1 VTEGDRP
8 GKLTGDS
15 ERGRSVVLGTVLK
28 VGTTTGKVAL
38 LPFRAAARTP
48 LVRERTER
56 LAEAGRE
63 VTIDVRHKLEDAAVG
78 ALETPDAERTIDRAL
93 AGPLPET
100 IARSAVQHHVLQRVI
115 AEMLAT
121 ADRTATITPAGE
133 EPGTEELVQQALASP
148 AVERLMADLAGSM
161 LAVELADQL
170 TRSPAFHRALR
181 NVLSSPEMR
190 AALTD
195 QTTGFA
201 GEMRNAVRRRAIVVD
216 EKAGRDPRPPHTY
229 AGLATRG
236 IGLVT
241 DVVLVNVIFLVG
253 AALIGLVGSLFG
265 KLRPEWLVGIL
276 VGGGWLVVVTAY
288 FVAFWSTTGQTPGMR
303 LMQLRVTTRS
313 DGSLRVVR
321 SLVRL
326 VGLALAIIPLFAG
339 FLPVLVD
346 RRRRALQD
354 FVAGTVVLYDESS
367 RSSRRDDVAE
377 GERSEVPAERLEV
390 GPKTDERTVVDG
402 RE

>member
-1 VTEGDRP
+1 METSSFDRQCTTDGCCGDTSRREF
-8 GKLTGDS
+8 LH
-15 ERGRSVVLGTVLK
+15 VVGLG
-28 VGTTTGKVAL
+28 GVA
-38 LPFRAAARTP
+38 
-48 LVRERTER
+48 
-56 LAEAGRE
+56 
-63 VTIDVRHKLEDAAVG
+63 
-78 ALETPDAERTIDRAL
+78 AL
-93 AGPLPET
+93 A
-100 IARSAVQHHVLQRVI
+100 
-115 AEMLAT
+115 
-121 ADRTATITPAGE
+121 AG
-133 EPGTEELVQQALASP
+133 LP
-148 AVERLMADLAGSM
+148 AVAGPFEGTDFEKLVPAD
-161 LAVELADQL
+161 
-170 TRSPAFHRALR
+170 
-181 NVLSSPEMR
+181 
-190 AALTD
+190 
-195 QTTGFA
+195 
-201 GEMRNAVRRRAIVVD
+201 
-216 EKAGRDPRPPHTY
+216 K
-229 AGLATRG
+229 
-236 IGLVT
+236 
-241 DVVLVNVIFLVG
+241 
-253 AALIGLVGSLFG
+253 

-390 GPKTDERTVVDG
+390 GPNTDERTVVDG
-402 RE
+402 CE

>member
-1 VTEGDRP
+1 MTRSIRP
-8 GKLTGDS
+8 RKSASQVHTS
-15 ERGRSVVLGTVLK
+15 RSVVGTVVK
-28 VGTTTGKVAL
+28 VGTATGKAAL

-63 VTIDVRHKLEDAAVG
+63 VTTDVRQKLEQTAVDALA
-78 ALETPDAERTIDRAL
+78 TPEAERTIDSVL

-100 IARSAVQHHVLQRVI
+100 IARSAVRHRVLQRVL
-115 AEMLAT
+115 AEMIAT
-121 ADRTATITPAGE
+121 ADRTATITPAGDE
-133 EPGTEELVQQALASP
+133 QGTDQLVRQALASP
-148 AVERLMADLAGSM
+148 ALERLVADLAEST
-161 LAVELADQL
+161 LTVELADRL
-170 TRSPAFHRALR
+170 TQSPAFHRALR

-190 AALTD
+190 AALAQ

-201 GEMRNAVRRRAIVVD
+201 GEMRDAVRNRAVQVD
-216 EKAGRDPRPPHTY
+216 DAAGRRPRQPGAY

-236 IGLVT
+236 VAFIA

-253 AALIGLVGSLFG
+253 SALVALVGSLFG
-265 KLRPEWLVGIL
+265 KLRPEWLVGTL
-276 VGGGWLVVVTAY
+276 VGGGWLIVVTVY

-303 LMQLRVTTRS
+303 LMRLRVAT
-313 DGSLRVVR
+313 GSGRGLGVLR

-326 VGLALAIIPLFAG
+326 IGLALAIIPLFAG

-354 FVAGTVVLYDESS
+354 FVAGTFVLYDE
-367 RSSRRDDVAE
+367 
-377 GERSEVPAERLEV
+377 
-390 GPKTDERTVVDG
+390 
-402 RE
+402 